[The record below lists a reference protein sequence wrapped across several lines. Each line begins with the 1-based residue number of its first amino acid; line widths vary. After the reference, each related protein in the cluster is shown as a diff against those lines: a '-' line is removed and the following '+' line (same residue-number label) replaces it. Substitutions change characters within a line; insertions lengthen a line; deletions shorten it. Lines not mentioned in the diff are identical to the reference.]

1 MKFFDRL
8 SLGWTLG
15 IRSLGLIK
23 DHPKLL
29 LFPVLSGF
37 SMLLILLSFGGA
49 FLGLTGFD
57 FEVMEAVFN
66 RMEEAGDLVFWGI
79 TFVFY
84 LVTYFIVVF
93 FNAALVY
100 NARVIFQDGQP
111 SIRKGLAFSVSRIP
125 QILAWA
131 GLAATI
137 GMLLQAIEERLGG
150 FVSGILGFAWSLA
163 TYFVVPALVA
173 EDISPIEALKRSSR
187 TMKNHWGE
195 SIGVGFSL
203 GIFVLIGIVAA
214 ITLGFLFGMA
224 FHPVAGVM
232 VGFLTVI
239 LTFIVNSAARQ
250 VFLTAV
256 YEHTE
261 GNTPK
266 EFDGDVLD
274 GAFIVK

>member
-1 MKFFDRL
+1 MKIFDRL

-29 LFPVLSGF
+29 LFPILSGL

-57 FEVMEAVFN
+57 PEIIESIIVK
-66 RMEEAGDLVFWGI
+66 MEEAGDLVFWGA

-93 FNAALVY
+93 FNSALVY
-100 NARVIFQDGQP
+100 NARVIFQGGEP
-111 SIRKGLAFSVSRIP
+111 SIRKGLSFSVSRFP

-137 GMLLQAIEERLGG
+137 GLLLQAIEDKLGSW
-150 FVSGILGFAWSLA
+150 VSGLLGFAWSLA

-203 GIFVLIGIVAA
+203 GIFSLLGMLSAAVIGV
-214 ITLGFLFGMA
+214 LFGYA
-224 FHPVAGVM
+224 FHPAVGVLAA
-232 VGFLTVI
+232 VLTVL
-239 LTFIVNSAARQ
+239 LTIVVNSAARQ

-274 GAFIVK
+274 EAFIVK